1 MKVIFY
7 ETNAEDKQELSEL
20 LKPYPDIQ
28 AEYVA
33 DKLTADNLKADADSI
48 SVFVGSEV
56 KKEQI
61 DKLPNLKLIT
71 TRSTGFDHIDVAYA
85 KTKNIAVCNV
95 PAYGSRTVAEFA
107 FALILSLS
115 RKLFVA
121 ADQIKA
127 GKGFDYQAF
136 EGFNLQGKTLGI
148 IGTGRIGLNVAQI
161 AKGFE
166 MNILGYEPQPKEE
179 VAKQYGIQYVSLDE
193 LLANSDV
200 VTIHVPYLP
209 ATHHLINK
217 DNLKKISARGGS
229 LPAGQAGAFGGKK
242 GPLLINTSRGE
253 VVDTEAL
260 LIALKDGSLAGA
272 GLDVLEGE
280 RQLKDET
287 ALLAHHDP
295 THPSVEELK
304 TLIEDHVLINLP
316 NVIITPHIAFYTQ
329 EAKHEILKIT
339 VENIT
344 NFYSGKPNNIL

>member
-1 MKVIFY
+1 MKIIFY
-7 ETNAEDKQELSEL
+7 ETSGEDKQGLADI
-20 LKPYPDIQ
+20 LKAYPDIK

-33 DKLTADNLKADADSI
+33 DKLSTDNIQTDAEAI

-61 DKLPNLKLIT
+61 DALANLKLIT
-71 TRSTGFDHIDVAYA
+71 TRSTGFDHVDVAYA
-85 KTKNIAVCNV
+85 KTKNIPVCNV

-107 FALILSLS
+107 FSLILTLS

-121 ADQIKA
+121 ADQIKE

-136 EGFNLQGKTLGI
+136 EGFNLQGKTIGI

-161 AKGFE
+161 AKGFD
-166 MNILGYEPQPKEE
+166 MNILGYEPHPKDD
-179 VAKQYGIQYVSLDE
+179 VAKQYGIKYVGLDE
-193 LLANSDV
+193 LLAGSDV
-200 VTIHVPYLP
+200 ITIHVPYMP

-217 DNLKKISARGGS
+217 DNIKKV
-229 LPAGQAGAFGGKK
+229 KK
-242 GPLLINTSRGE
+242 GALLINTARGE

-260 LIALKDGSLAGA
+260 LMALKDGTVGGA
-272 GLDVLEGE
+272 GLDVLEDE

-295 THPSVEELK
+295 KHPSLEELR
-304 TLIEDHVLINLP
+304 TLIEDHALINMP
-316 NVIITPHIAFYTQ
+316 NVIITPHIAFYTK

-339 VENIT
+339 VENIIGFQQGQIK
-344 NFYSGKPNNIL
+344 NQV